1 LELQCPGCGTR
12 FRVEDSLLGP
22 QGRRVRCSRCGHRF
36 WAPPP
41 ASLEEP
47 ETPGPE
53 ASVAPEQ
60 ASPSS
65 GEAGPGWGTASDR
78 EEPGATE
85 APTPALE
92 GPREPPLPEIT
103 EPAPKEEGGAAA
115 KALSEGAEGA
125 TPPGGPATGPSPKG
139 GPSKRGRGL
148 SLLVG
153 VLVLLLVAGL
163 LVELGYAFRH
173 QILAYPG
180 PRAAARTGL
189 EVAGL
194 DWSLPLALRHYRAEE
209 VAAHRVQLASG
220 RQLTLVEGVLQN
232 SAPFAQPLPR
242 LELRAEDSA
251 GGVRYRQVHTPGIRM
266 ELDGKVPMAE
276 MRRRWRGALRD
287 LPEELGPGRR
297 LPFTVLVE
305 DAPPGIERFRVE
317 IVD

>member
-1 LELQCPGCGTR
+1 MELQCPGCGTR

-36 WAPPP
+36 WAAPP
-41 ASLEEP
+41 ASLQEP
-47 ETPGPE
+47 EPPGPE
-53 ASVAPEQ
+53 EPVSTEEARPDPDEVG
-60 ASPSS
+60 S
-65 GEAGPGWGTASDR
+65 GWQMEGDRAEPHTTGP
-78 EEPGATE
+78 
-85 APTPALE
+85 PTPGLGASS
-92 GPREPPLPEIT
+92 EPPLPEISET
-103 EPAPKEEGGAAA
+103 APREEGGAAA

-125 TPPGGPATGPSPKG
+125 APPGGPATGPTPQAGSP
-139 GPSKRGRGL
+139 KRGRGL

-153 VLVLLLVAGL
+153 LLVLLLVVGL

-180 PRAAARTGL
+180 PRAAVQSGL

-194 DWSLPLALRHYRAEE
+194 DWSLPLAFRHYRAEE
-209 VAAHRVQLASG
+209 VAAHRVRLASG

-251 GGVRYRQVHTPGIRM
+251 GGIRYRRVHTPGVRM
-266 ELDGKVPMAE
+266 ELDGKMAMAE

-287 LPEELGPGRR
+287 LPEELAPGQR